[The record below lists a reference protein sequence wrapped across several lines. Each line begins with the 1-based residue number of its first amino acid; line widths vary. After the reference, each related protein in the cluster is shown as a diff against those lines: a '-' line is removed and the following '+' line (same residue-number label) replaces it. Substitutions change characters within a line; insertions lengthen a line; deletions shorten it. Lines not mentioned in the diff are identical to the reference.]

1 MFNLVAEGR
10 RLAEAERQRW
20 NRRRAAEV
28 AAVRRQIAAGRRAW
42 EAAGRI
48 GADVAGRTAGELR
61 ELGVAALG
69 ATLPRGAVDRY
80 LPPRSRTPPTRQTG
94 SRLGA
99 PARPAADRLTS
110 VDWRNVRREVDRQV
124 AAAVRGATDEVT
136 FGVADRASAAVR
148 AVPPT
153 FQGADWG
160 DQYSANMAEERAQDR
175 YDAENY
181 GAARTTGQ
189 VGGAVGSF
197 FIPGGVI
204 IRGGKAVVGAAKLAN
219 LALRERSA
227 MAALQA
233 ARRAAAAARSPA
245 RARAAPGILRGA
257 AATSLAENAAW
268 ALGPGVANAAIQ
280 AGGDA
285 LSGRTFSAEDV
296 GSAFVGGAITGLT
309 RRLGPAGASALGAVA
324 TSALPDLV
332 QLRAPSIER
341 MSQAAYAGRVF
352 GGVGG
357 QIGQR
362 WSNGLS
368 SNNKGRLGEAMGR
381 VRSAVNGQ
389 FREKGPKVREPI
401 EGTRLRWEPDGLS
414 GLLRFE
420 DKFGPWARLSHN
432 QELARKALRENFIL
446 YHFTPDD
453 VARIAGVPS
462 GVLGRQV
469 TQRFSDQP

>member
-1 MFNLVAEGR
+1 MFDLVAEGR

-61 ELGVAALG
+61 ELGAAALG

-94 SRLGA
+94 SRPGA

-233 ARRAAAAARSPA
+233 ARRGMAPAARSASRRVPGLLKGA
-245 RARAAPGILRGA
+245 ARTSGAERLAWVLGPGAVNAGVQMLDDGLTRGAVSPRDAAGAFVGGMIAGRARGLGPAASAAIGA
-257 AATSLAENAAW
+257 AATS
-268 ALGPGVANAAIQ
+268 AIQ
-280 AGGDA
+280 DG
-285 LSGRTFSAEDV
+285 SEGRM
-296 GSAFVGGAITGLT
+296 
-309 RRLGPAGASALGAVA
+309 
-324 TSALPDLV
+324 
-332 QLRAPSIER
+332 PSLER
-341 MSQAAYAGRVF
+341 MSHAAYAAREF
-352 GGVGG
+352 GALGG
-357 QIGQR
+357 LAGQR
-362 WSNGLS
+362 ISSSLS
-368 SNNKGRLGEAMGR
+368 IRNKGLLGEGMGWL
-381 VRSAVNGQ
+381 RSAVNGR
-389 FREKGPKVREPI
+389 FRSLAPKISEQIGETGR
-401 EGTRLRWEPDGLS
+401 RWVADGRS
-414 GLLRFE
+414 ALLRFE
-420 DKFGPWARLSHN
+420 DKFGDWARLSRN
-432 QELARKALRENFIL
+432 QKLAREALGDNFIL
-446 YHFTPDD
+446 YHFTPED
-453 VARIAGVPS
+453 VARIAAVPS
-462 GVLGRQV
+462 GILGRQV
-469 TQRFSDQP
+469 TQRPPDQP